1 MIPARAI
8 TNPSARTLE
17 MLAGPRGLFDQNHE
31 PFSMRHAPFRITT
44 ATLIAPGV
52 DEALAVLAAL
62 APAGTNWLAYPLL
75 DLAEGRGVWRVSGRW
90 IDVAPSTRW
99 DIDPVFERSTE
110 TWYATF
116 GLPRMPDGMH
126 RITTGG
132 RRLLDPPSW

>member
-8 TNPSARTLE
+8 TNPSTRPLE
-17 MLAGPRGLFDQNHE
+17 MLAGPRGLFDQDVE
-31 PFSMRHAPFRITT
+31 PFSLRHAPFRITT

-75 DLAEGRGVWRVSGRW
+75 DLGDGRGVWRVSGRW
-90 IDVAPSTRW
+90 IDVAPSSRW
-99 DIDPVFERSTE
+99 DGDPVFERTTQ

-116 GLPRMPDGMH
+116 GHARIADGMC
-126 RITTGG
+126 RIVTGT
-132 RRLLDPPSW
+132 RTLLDPPSW